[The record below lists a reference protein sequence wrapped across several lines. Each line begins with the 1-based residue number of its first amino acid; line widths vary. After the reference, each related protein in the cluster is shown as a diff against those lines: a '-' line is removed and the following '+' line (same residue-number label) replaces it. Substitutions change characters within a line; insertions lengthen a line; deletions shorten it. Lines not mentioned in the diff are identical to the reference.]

1 MLISLSFFATRIN
14 ELCLE
19 ESFAREVIAADSTV
33 ELEKEVR
40 TLLIAEHCA
49 QICSLMNH
57 VYCVTQFIVA
67 TIQLES
73 WHMEFVQWEK
83 QNGTVLHNSTKQ
95 RKGRKKMSI
104 AELAKQPIQP
114 EPEIPRPVITAYC
127 CHCKLAQEFAETSHE
142 KGPPTFV
149 PPLPQSRPLLP
160 QLENSQQEIE
170 EDRSGGDA
178 DEEDLEEDETAVAR
192 REFSHWFKDQRGEN
206 DDLSSAT
213 GSAAFETLR
222 GGRMVPISEPCL
234 SAFAIS
240 PSSRWQQYEQF
251 RQCFRDPAEN
261 GLHTAEQEYQVS
273 VRDFEE
279 ADMQSRHVLENAR
292 VIALTATGCSNN
304 QQLIKKLKPA
314 VLLIE
319 EAAEILEMQL
329 LTCLTEGV
337 EHIVLIGDHKQLQP
351 QVEIFEYERKNHL
364 NISMFERLV
373 SNGSRPFPQTV
384 LTIQRRMRPE
394 ISQLVRPIYTVP
406 IIDRPTT
413 TSVQSRHGVFYKEN
427 PPGFAKP
434 IFWWLHSH
442 SDEASGVGVSTMNT
456 REIAMTKCIL
466 KVLVTQENVPMEDI
480 TVLSPYLGQVRE
492 LRKALRNEFG
502 EVQVHTVDRFQGDEN
517 TIVILSMTRS
527 RETAFVKKENRMCV
541 ALSRARR
548 SLFVLSHSGLP
559 EMAPHWKRAYE
570 TFEASG
576 CVGSELPLQCPRHP
590 ESCSLLVA
598 PDPEAKRPCNKFCG
612 AVYAC
617 GHSCRKRCH
626 PDPSW
631 HMHTECTLPCV
642 RPCINCGQ
650 RVCKMKCNERCVCA
664 AKLTVELDC
673 GHIAKFTCHKGKP
686 ECKERVKHEL
696 PCGHEANLPCGVDPR
711 HERCKKPT
719 MRPLPCGRHERM
731 AQCGEDMSRKKCKQ
745 PVEVLASC
753 QEHTRTLPCDEER
766 ALGARPPCLVVVTRT
781 LLCGH
786 GVDLQCHVD
795 FKSVRC
801 NFQLQKELPCGHTS
815 LCECSANPAA
825 FPCKELVTVERPDCQ
840 HKATILCSQR
850 DCLLAIPCPKR
861 IEFTPPCGHGPV
873 TVPCHERNQPC
884 TVLLPCTLICGHETK
899 FRCGTREAEASAYIC
914 KHPRQADLPC
924 GHAGFINCNEDPG
937 SVECTQPCSRL
948 LECHHPCQ
956 LLCSQPCT
964 LRPCSFCEE
973 EEELRVKRGLGTKP
987 VIERLTVLEMD
998 DLARR
1003 VNASEEGYS
1012 WTVTQALRIT
1022 NYRQYQR
1029 FIEAR
1034 KKLEEP
1040 VSRTVFVIC
1049 SVTDIKNIV
1058 VNGFSTQLGPYGSVV
1073 SAFTSLS
1080 QLPVVGASEAILL
1093 CDGAIGKCGPAPSP
1107 PVALHKRQ
1115 MAECEFD
1122 TLLDATTHSFVFH
1135 FSERILPRFVMK
1147 VRRKH
1152 APDYWLDWR
1161 LTGFALHPVSDAAII
1176 DKWRAALMET
1186 QCCAKVP
1193 VTSVSVTR
1201 IENSSLWKTFCRK
1214 KDEIVE
1220 RYSFAGVRD
1229 STFPYEM
1236 HPLLS
1241 DCLDARVSEYYLFH
1255 GTTEECALQI
1265 AQTGFTEKLA
1275 KLEGLYGAGSY
1286 FAMNACKSMQYSSK
1300 PTRTFIVARV
1310 ALGHPHIPTLRYKE
1324 RILPWRDE
1332 SAGLRYDSLLAV
1344 PGKSN
1349 NGQQRH
1355 HEFVIFDGAQTYP
1368 EFIIKFS

>member
-279 ADMQSRHVLENAR
+279 ADMQSRQAVLENAR

-664 AKLTVELDC
+664 AKLTVEL
-673 GHIAKFTCHKGKP
+673 A
-686 ECKERVKHEL
+686 
-696 PCGHEANLPCGVDPR
+696 
-711 HERCKKPT
+711 
-719 MRPLPCGRHERM
+719 
-731 AQCGEDMSRKKCKQ
+731 
-745 PVEVLASC
+745 
-753 QEHTRTLPCDEER
+753 
-766 ALGARPPCLVVVTRT
+766 
-781 LLCGH
+781 
-786 GVDLQCHVD
+786 
-795 FKSVRC
+795 
-801 NFQLQKELPCGHTS
+801 
-815 LCECSANPAA
+815 
-825 FPCKELVTVERPDCQ
+825 
-840 HKATILCSQR
+840 
-850 DCLLAIPCPKR
+850 
-861 IEFTPPCGHGPV
+861 
-873 TVPCHERNQPC
+873 
-884 TVLLPCTLICGHETK
+884 
-899 FRCGTREAEASAYIC
+899 
-914 KHPRQADLPC
+914 
-924 GHAGFINCNEDPG
+924 
-937 SVECTQPCSRL
+937 
-948 LECHHPCQ
+948 
-956 LLCSQPCT
+956 
-964 LRPCSFCEE
+964 CSFCEE